1 MKIRCSKSRLQ
12 CPEGSDPMT
21 KVLNAYFLSLVFGFA
36 AILGVA
42 PVHAQSGGL
51 PMVDRVDAQPLL
63 LITGRLA
70 EAMQSIGAPFTAE
83 QMTKLASLKS
93 ETNDSQITASVQRML
108 DPMCIAAVE
117 IQTDGEMT
125 VSPAGPLDVAEN
137 GWRAVLV
144 KVVNRAGVQSKLRV
158 DSPNARPIPH
168 GPQDDIE
175 NRWMALSM
183 YDGRPLHANL
193 SGLELEYRIVQISS
207 TTVGNRKARLE
218 FSAGVTGSANSTVI
232 RQWRFD
238 QDSDGWGELNDLEMS
253 VRDKSLNLVATGD
266 DPFFS
271 APVSA
276 RGGRMVLRFWGRPD
290 GPGMG
295 QIFWWTESL
304 PQPDGGRQRVFQ
316 LDPGSN
322 REYTIEFPVEGDLK
336 GVRIDPLQGPGKF
349 RIDWINLEYASGESG
364 TWSGSEIELRTVPS
378 TEVRFAVTDA
388 DGSPCM
394 GAFEIR
400 DTQGRV
406 YPYQSKRQAPDF
418 FFQTQIYRETGE
430 SIRLP
435 QGTYSV
441 KCSHGPES
449 FVQMQ
454 TLHVGDQPVTLNYQV
469 ERWIDTAQHDYWSGD
484 HHIHAAGCLHYEN
497 PMQGVLPKDMLR
509 HIMGED
515 VKVGCCLTWGPCFDF
530 QKQFFRGKPDDVSR
544 YPYLLRYDIEVSGFG
559 SHQSGHLNLLKLRQ
573 QIPEGGT
580 SKHHWPTLG
589 MNTLRWAK
597 QQGAV
602 TGTAHSGAGLTRSI
616 GRIEGQ
622 DGPHRLPNFDIP
634 AFDGIG
640 ANEFIMQVTHE
651 VDGPDGKKQPA
662 LDFIA
667 TMNTPRES
675 EWNIWYHVL
684 NCGTRVVASGET
696 DFPCLTGERLGIGR
710 VYVKLEGVLD
720 YDSWVEALRRGE
732 SYVSDGTSHLM
743 DFAKDQDGSFSLT
756 AASFKPDGS
765 EVDVELIVNGYPVA
779 VQKIKAD
786 GKQNELRFES
796 PNVDRSSWVAVRIFP
811 SAHTNPIW
819 VSMDDK
825 PVQIRSS
832 AQWCLAA
839 LEQCWLEKQKTY
851 APDEQA
857 QARKD
862 YEHARK
868 TYQRILNETK
878 E

>member
-1 MKIRCSKSRLQ
+1 
-12 CPEGSDPMT
+12 
-21 KVLNAYFLSLVFGFA
+21 
-36 AILGVA
+36 
-42 PVHAQSGGL
+42 
-51 PMVDRVDAQPLL
+51 
-63 LITGRLA
+63 
-70 EAMQSIGAPFTAE
+70 
-83 QMTKLASLKS
+83 
-93 ETNDSQITASVQRML
+93 ML
-108 DPMCIAAVE
+108 DPMCIASIE
-117 IQTDGEMT
+117 IRTDGKTT
-125 VSPAGPLDVAEN
+125 VAPGVAADLAEN
-137 GWRAVLV
+137 GWRAMLV
-144 KVVNRAGVQSKLRV
+144 KVINRAGAQSKLRV

-168 GPQDDIE
+168 GPKEDIE
-175 NRWMALSM
+175 NRWLALSM
-183 YDGRPLHANL
+183 YDGRPLNANL
-193 SGLELEYRIVQISS
+193 SGLELEYRIVQLSS

-218 FSAGVTGSANSTVI
+218 FNAGIAGAVNSSVI

-238 QDSDGWGELNDLEMS
+238 KNSDGWGELNDLKMV
-253 VRDKSLNLVATGD
+253 VRNQSLFLEATGD

-290 GPGMG
+290 GPGVG
-295 QIFWWTESL
+295 QVFWWTEQI
-304 PQPDGGRQRVFQ
+304 PQPDGGRQIVFQ
-316 LDPGSN
+316 LDPGSEH
-322 REYTIEFPVEGDLK
+322 EYAIEFPVEGELK

-349 RIDWINLEYASGESG
+349 RIDWINLEYAAGESG
-364 TWSGSEIELRTVPS
+364 TWNGADIDIRTEPS
-378 TEVRFAVTDA
+378 TEVKFAVIDA

-400 DTQGRV
+400 DEQGRV

-418 FFQTQIYRETGE
+418 FFQTQIYRESGE

-435 QGTYSV
+435 RGKYTV

-449 FVQMQ
+449 IVQMQ
-454 TLHVGDQPVTLNYQV
+454 SLDVGGEPLTLNYQV
-469 ERWIDTAQHDYWSGD
+469 ERWIDTAKLGYWSGD

-530 QKQFFRGKPDDVSR
+530 QKQFFSGKPDDVSR

-573 QIPEGGT
+573 QIPTGGN

-602 TGTAHSGAGLTRSI
+602 TGTAHSGAGLTRSV
-616 GRIEGQ
+616 GRVEGK

-651 VDGPDGKKQPA
+651 VEGPDGKKQPA
-662 LDFIA
+662 IDFIA

-684 NCGTRVVASGET
+684 NCGTHVVASGET
-696 DFPCLTGERLGIGR
+696 DFPCMTGERLGIGR
-710 VYVKLEGVLD
+710 VYVKLDGVLD

-743 DFAKDQDGSFSLT
+743 DFEKEDDGSFSLK
-756 AASFKPDGS
+756 ASAYQPGAT
-765 EVDVELIVNGYPVA
+765 EVDVELIVNGFPVA
-779 VQKIKAD
+779 VQTIKAD
-786 GKQNELRFES
+786 GKQRNLRFEN
-796 PNVDRSSWVAVRIFP
+796 PKLDRSGWVAARIFP

-819 VSMDDK
+819 IRVDDK
-825 PVQIRSS
+825 PVRVKAS
-832 AQWCLAA
+832 AKWCLAA

-851 APDEQA
+851 AADEQA
-857 QARKD
+857 QARLD

-868 TYQRILNETK
+868 TYQRILNEAT

>member
-1 MKIRCSKSRLQ
+1 MIKTIYVIALLLAIFSVSR
-12 CPEGSDPMT
+12 
-21 KVLNAYFLSLVFGFA
+21 FGGGP
-36 AILGVA
+36 LL
-42 PVHAQSGGL
+42 AQSGSM
-51 PMVDRVDAQPLL
+51 PYVERVDAQPLL
-63 LITGRLA
+63 LITNRLA
-70 EAMQSIGAPFTAE
+70 EAMHSTGNPFTPE
-83 QMTKLASLKS
+83 QTAALNTLKNEPS
-93 ETNDSQITASVQRML
+93 DVRITAKVQQLL
-108 DPMCIAAVE
+108 DPLCIASIE
-117 IQTDGEMT
+117 IGSDGKTT
-125 VSPAGPLDVAEN
+125 VTPGVPAEVMEN
-137 GWRAVLV
+137 GWRAMLI
-144 KVVNRAGVQSKLRV
+144 KVVNRAGIQSKLRV

-168 GPQDDIE
+168 GPKDDIV
-175 NRWMALSM
+175 NRWLALSTF
-183 YDGRPLHANL
+183 DGRPLSPTL
-193 SGLELEYRIVQISS
+193 SGLELEYRIIQVSS
-207 TTVGNRKARLE
+207 TTVGDRTARLE
-218 FSAGVTGSANSTVI
+218 FNAGMVGGKNSSVI

-238 QDSDGWGELNDLEMS
+238 KDSDGWGELNDLTMT
-253 VRDKSLNLVATGD
+253 VRDQSLYLEALGN
-266 DPFFS
+266 DPFLS
-271 APVSA
+271 APVKA

-290 GPGMG
+290 GPGVG
-295 QIFWWTESL
+295 QLFWWTEQL
-304 PQPDGGRQRVFQ
+304 PQPDGGRQAVFQ
-316 LDPGSN
+316 LDPGGD
-322 REYTIEFPVEGDLK
+322 REYAIEFSVEGELK

-349 RIDWINLEYASGESG
+349 RIDWVSLEYASGESG
-364 TWSGSEIELRTVPS
+364 TWDAADVTIRTVPS
-378 TEVRFAVTDA
+378 TEVQFAVTDA

-400 DTQGRV
+400 DAQGRV

-430 SIRLP
+430 SIHLP
-435 QGTYSV
+435 RGKYSV

-449 FVQMQ
+449 IVQMKI
-454 TLHVGDQPVTLNYQV
+454 LDVGDEPITLNYQV
-469 ERWIDTAQHDYWSGD
+469 ERWIDTAKLGYWSGD

-497 PMQGVLPKDMLR
+497 PMQGVLPQDMLR

-530 QKQFFRGKPDDVSR
+530 QKQFFTGKPDDVSR

-573 QIPEGGT
+573 QIPAGGN
-580 SKHHWPTLG
+580 SMHHWPTLG

-597 QQGAV
+597 KQGAV
-602 TGTAHSGAGLTRSI
+602 TGTAHSGAGLTRSV
-616 GRIEGQ
+616 GRVEGH

-684 NCGTRVVASGET
+684 NCGLPVVASGET
-696 DFPCLTGERLGIGR
+696 DFPCMTGERLGIGR
-710 VYVKLEGVLD
+710 VYVKLDGVLD

-743 DFAKDQDGSFSLT
+743 DFERNEDGVFSVT
-756 AASFKPDGS
+756 AASFQANAPDV
-765 EVDVELIVNGYPVA
+765 EVELIVNGYPVA

-786 GKQNELRFES
+786 GSQQDLRFVIPKLEQ
-796 PNVDRSSWVAVRIFP
+796 SSWVAARIFP
-811 SAHTNPIW
+811 SAHTNPIS
-819 VSMDDK
+819 VIVNNK
-825 PVQIRSS
+825 PVRVS
-832 AQWCLAA
+832 ASAKWCLAA

-851 APDEQA
+851 ALDEQP
-857 QARKD
+857 QAAAD
-862 YEHARK
+862 YNHARR
-868 TYQRILNETK
+868 TYQRIIDEGK